1 MMISGINTDIKYKGE
16 IFHIQTEDGGENS
29 PVITTL
35 LFKAGAIYASK
46 RTDYGKVLQP
56 DSPKD
61 AVQEL
66 MREQHKGM
74 IRDLTSGLI
83 VRAEGINRRKKDVQ
97 SPPEKPA
104 PKTEEI
110 KVKVKAKKEDS
121 LPKPVGKETTGKK
134 SLDDLILDYISSK
147 DENDN

>member
-1 MMISGINTDIKYKGE
+1 MISGINTDFKYKGE

-35 LFKAGAIYASK
+35 LFKAGAIYSSK

-83 VRAEGINRRKKDVQ
+83 VRASEEAKQRKEDVQ

-110 KVKVKAKKEDS
+110 KVEIKKEDP
-121 LPKPVGKETTGKK
+121 LPNVVREKSTGKK
-134 SLDDLILDYISSK
+134 SLDDLILDYISDK
-147 DENDN
+147 EEEDET

>member
-1 MMISGINTDIKYKGE
+1 MVSGINTDFKYKGE
-16 IFHIQTEDGGENS
+16 TFHIQTEDGGKDS

-74 IRDLTSGLI
+74 IRDLTSGVI
-83 VRAEGINRRKKDVQ
+83 VRASEEINQRKIDIQ
-97 SPPEKPA
+97 RPPEKPA
-104 PKTEEI
+104 PEPEEVEL
-110 KVKVKAKKEDS
+110 KVKEEKP
-121 LPKPVGKETTGKK
+121 LPKPVQEKSSGKK
-134 SLDDLILDYISSK
+134 SLDDLILDYISDK
-147 DENDN
+147 EEDGN

>member
-1 MMISGINTDIKYKGE
+1 MVSGINTNFKYKGE
-16 IFHIQTEDGGENS
+16 TFHIQTEDGGKNS

-46 RTDYGKVLQP
+46 RTDYGKVLRP

-74 IRDLTSGLI
+74 IRDLTSGVI
-83 VRAEGINRRKKDVQ
+83 VRASGSVKVQKKDTQ
-97 SPPEKPA
+97 NPTEKPS
-104 PKTEEI
+104 PKPEE
-110 KVKVKAKKEDS
+110 VRPETKEEKP
-121 LPKPVGKETTGKK
+121 LPKPVREKTTGKK

-147 DENDN
+147 DEDET

>member
-1 MMISGINTDIKYKGE
+1 MVSGINTDFKYKGE
-16 IFHIQTEDGGENS
+16 TFHIQTEDGGKDS

-74 IRDLTSGLI
+74 IRDLTSGVI
-83 VRAEGINRRKKDVQ
+83 VRASEEINQRKIDIQ
-97 SPPEKPA
+97 PPPEKPA
-104 PKTEEI
+104 PEPEEVEL
-110 KVKVKAKKEDS
+110 KVKEEKP
-121 LPKPVGKETTGKK
+121 LPKPVQEKSSGKK
-134 SLDDLILDYISSK
+134 SLDDLILDYISDK
-147 DENDN
+147 EEDGN